1 MLVNR
6 IARPHGFLPTHRAI
20 ISALQVAQL
29 RAAGYPGQTVTLN
42 RQHSSSPQHH
52 QPNLTR
58 TYTAKPPTMAP
69 PPLGQIVETIL
80 YTSDVDKLAAWYR
93 DVMGLTPFFS
103 APAGVGFQLPGDTLL
118 LLFDRTKVT
127 EDRASERGVIP
138 KHGSPTGL
146 GQHIAFGCGP
156 AATTQEADAAID
168 AWEQHFKD
176 KGVKI
181 VGTMRWERGGRSV
194 YVHDAEGHVIEVMT
208 RGVWPV
214 Y

>member
-6 IARPHGFLPTHRAI
+6 IARPHGFLPLTVPSSRRYKSPSFVQQVIQVKLQTTHH
-20 ISALQVAQL
+20 
-29 RAAGYPGQTVTLN
+29 G
-42 RQHSSSPQHH
+42 
-52 QPNLTR
+52 
-58 TYTAKPPTMAP
+58 P

>member
-1 MLVNR
+1 
-6 IARPHGFLPTHRAI
+6 
-20 ISALQVAQL
+20 
-29 RAAGYPGQTVTLN
+29 
-42 RQHSSSPQHH
+42 
-52 QPNLTR
+52 
-58 TYTAKPPTMAP
+58 MAP

-80 YTSDVDKLAAWYR
+80 YTSDVARLAQWYR
-93 DVMGLTPFFS
+93 DVMGLEPFFS
-103 APAGVGFQLPGDTLL
+103 APAGVGFRLPGDTLL

-146 GQHIAFGCGP
+146 GQHIAFACGVDGDGK
-156 AATTQEADAAID
+156 DAAMD
-168 AWEQHFKD
+168 AWEKHFEE
-176 KGVKI
+176 KGVAI
-181 VGTMRWERGGRSV
+181 VGRMNWERGGRSL